1 MTSICTIPVGP
12 SARPTK
18 APRGGRK
25 ERDDFYH
32 SFSVYGAAT
41 FAQFVA
47 ATLVDR
53 DLAGP
58 ADRLAV
64 ALRPTLQTRR
74 RAARLQRHLIY
85 QLRNY
90 RRGHYVGGVG
100 GRLERNGRDYGH
112 ESRRDGSPAGLAD
125 KPGGDHH
132 GPNPFDVGREHSSI
146 AHPDH
151 AGLCHRRPLRRRNS

>member
-1 MTSICTIPVGP
+1 MTSICTIPAGP

-18 APRGGRK
+18 APRWGRK
-25 ERDDFYH
+25 ERDDFFH

-47 ATLVDR
+47 TTLVDR

-58 ADRLAV
+58 ADRLAA

-74 RAARLQRHLIY
+74 RTTRLQRQLIH
-85 QLRNY
+85 QLRHSG
-90 RRGHYVGGVG
+90 RGHHVGAVR

-112 ESRRDGSPAGLAD
+112 ESRRDGPPAGLAD
-125 KPGGDHH
+125 QPRGDHYWQD
-132 GPNPFDVGREHSSI
+132 PFDVRREHSSI
-146 AHPDH
+146 AHPD
-151 AGLCHRRPLRRRNS
+151 